1 MPRPLF
7 DTESIFGIHEPG
19 GEHAML
25 AAGRPGWVVF
35 CEAIG
40 HDPNDR
46 SGIDFTTFSSQG
58 LGVICRLHN
67 GYEPDG
73 TLPYSREYE
82 NFARRVANFVSVSR
96 GCKIW
101 VIGNEMNY
109 IVERPGIQIDWSRHN
124 TRRTGPADV
133 ADPTRRGLAIRFN
146 VLPDHSTEIRTTR
159 GAMISPGEPITP
171 ERYARCYRLCR
182 EAIHRLPGHE
192 DDQVLV
198 GAVAPWNTQT
208 MYTGNANGDWVLY
221 FRDILTELGPLECD
235 GFALHTYTHG
245 PDPALI
251 TSDEKLDPPYQNYHR
266 HFRAYRDF
274 LAAVPANMRHLPA
287 YITETDQVLPW
298 LDQNSGW
305 VRRAYAEI
313 NAWNQQPNNQ
323 RIRAL
328 ALYRWPKL
336 DKWYI
341 DGKRNLIEDFHFAL
355 QNDYRWSH
363 TSTQP
368 ATPPPQRVSE
378 RAQPA
383 PPPTP
388 APEDEEQSSPPVHEE
403 VEPAGKAG
411 RTERRRAGRSEAQ
424 PAPPYQVEW
433 LDDRFPPRLVAGEIV
448 TATLTVRNKGSLTW
462 LWGGGNPFRL
472 GYHYYRG
479 RRRLPLAPALDLRTD
494 LPEDVPPGG
503 LVTLTARIALPAEP
517 GNYTLE
523 LDLVHEGVGWFK
535 EQKSPV
541 LTRWLTVEAPPPP
554 PTGSGESVARDLPV
568 PLFVDVTTRLP
579 RSGAAYARR
588 SLNQIRHVVIS
599 HTGAHPW
606 LSLERI
612 AQSHIAHGYPGI
624 VYDFYVD
631 PAGQVYRVS
640 ELENVAQPDQV
651 WSEQGVNIA
660 LAGNFS
666 VEPPPLVQ
674 LEATGRLC
682 AWLAQNLGL
691 PPESIVGLGELTR
704 RGDNPGATFYRSGGW
719 KPTIVR
725 QVQLHLAA
733 LNNSGEESQPDEAL
747 RKSLAELREERDAL
761 RTELARAAEER
772 DRLRIFNERLQIET
786 AQLHRELEMQ
796 PEFPSQRLRIQNLI
810 DKLPRDPHRYVER
823 RAGDVRYIVINHTGV
838 PPTVSWQEIAR
849 AHIVDWP
856 GLLYDFCIDEQGVI
870 YQTQP
875 LTEVVETDQVYLSQA
890 INIAFAGEFNRSVPN
905 EEQIYAGGQLIAWL
919 MERFPAVTL
928 EQVRGIREFI
938 DHTSPGEQW
947 LSGKRWKE
955 ELLAAVRRAGGLVDP
970 TEEERR
976 LRQRIAE
983 LDEQLEAAQQLSLV
997 QQQQKAKLEEEN
1009 HRLKLELAEKTQ
1021 LARGFVIPPPSLRN
1035 IAEQLPRHPTLRYE
1049 RRALSQIT
1057 HIAVHHTATPPTLGP
1072 ERIAE
1077 LHIAAD
1083 PGRGKEAWPGIGY
1096 HYFVH
1101 ADGNIEQTNPLEI
1114 ASYHVYRHNGYSVG
1128 VVFAGSFMNGKIPT
1142 TAQLRSGA
1150 HLVAWLMQELQIPL
1164 ARVWGHRE
1172 FPENS
1177 TVCPGSEWTGGNRW
1191 RDLLFERIEQIQN
1204 GIGVK
1209 SIRHYLLLWQ
1219 RNFPGPVA
1227 RQDLVNAIGYIARFR
1242 PSVGFSVEDARYAE
1256 YVTIIGNEAG
1266 VSADDEQFLRTHGC
1280 HVERVAGRNEEETG
1294 RLLAE
1299 LVRQGR
1305 RFMNFDVDF

>member
-1 MPRPLF
+1 
-7 DTESIFGIHEPG
+7 
-19 GEHAML
+19 
-25 AAGRPGWVVF
+25 
-35 CEAIG
+35 
-40 HDPNDR
+40 
-46 SGIDFTTFSSQG
+46 
-58 LGVICRLHN
+58 
-67 GYEPDG
+67 
-73 TLPYSREYE
+73 
-82 NFARRVANFVSVSR
+82 
-96 GCKIW
+96 
-101 VIGNEMNY
+101 
-109 IVERPGIQIDWSRHN
+109 
-124 TRRTGPADV
+124 
-133 ADPTRRGLAIRFN
+133 
-146 VLPDHSTEIRTTR
+146 
-159 GAMISPGEPITP
+159 
-171 ERYARCYRLCR
+171 CYRLCR

-208 MYTGNANGDWVLY
+208 MYTGNANGDWALY
-221 FRDILTELGPLECD
+221 FRDILAELGPLECD

-251 TSDEKLDPPYQNYHR
+251 SSDEKLDPPFQNYHR

-274 LAAVPANMRHLPA
+274 LQAVPANMRHLPA
-287 YITETDQVLPW
+287 YITETDQVTPW

-313 NAWNQQPNNQ
+313 HAWNQQPNNQ

-328 ALYRWPKL
+328 ALYRWPRL
-336 DKWYI
+336 DRWYI
-341 DGKRNLIEDFHFAL
+341 DGKSGVIEDFHFAL
-355 QNDYRWSH
+355 QNDYRWSNAIPVAV
-363 TSTQP
+363 TS
-368 ATPPPQRVSE
+368 PQRVEE
-378 RAQPA
+378 RTGQAV
-383 PPPTP
+383 TL
-388 APEDEEQSSPPVHEE
+388 SPPVAQEE
-403 VEPAGKAG
+403 RQTLNTPAVAVARQNKKMRAAG
-411 RTERRRAGRSEAQ
+411 RAEAQ
-424 PAPPYQVEW
+424 PQPPYQVEW
-433 LDDRFPPRLVAGEIV
+433 LDDHFPSRLVTGEII
-448 TATLTVRNKGSLTW
+448 TATLTLRNTGTLTW
-462 LWGGGNPFRL
+462 TWGGGNPFRL

-479 RRRLPLAPALDLRTD
+479 RRRLSLAPARDLRTD
-494 LPEDVPPGG
+494 LPEDVPPGAT
-503 LVTLTARIALPAEP
+503 VTLTARIALPEEP

-523 LDLVHEGVGWFK
+523 LDLAHEGVGWFK

-541 LTRWLTVEAPPPP
+541 LTRWLTVEAPERPPGP
-554 PTGSGESVARDLPV
+554 SGEVVARDLPV
-568 PLFVDVTTRLP
+568 PLFIDVTTRLP
-579 RSGAAYARR
+579 RSGTAYARR

-612 AQSHIAHGYPGI
+612 AQSHVAHGYPGI

-666 VEPPPLVQ
+666 VEPPPLAQ

-691 PPESIVGLGELTR
+691 APDAIVGLGELTK
-704 RGDNPGATFYRSGGW
+704 RGDNPGATFYRTGGW
-719 KPTIVR
+719 KPAIVR

-733 LNNSGEESQPDEAL
+733 LNSTMEEPQPDEAL
-747 RKSLAELREERDAL
+747 LTSVTELRAERDAL
-761 RTELARAAEER
+761 RKELARAEEER
-772 DRLRIFNERLQIET
+772 ERLRIFNERLQIET
-786 AQLHRELEMQ
+786 ANLRRELEIQ
-796 PEFPSQRLRIQNLI
+796 PETSGHRLRIQNLI

-823 RAGDVRYIVINHTGV
+823 RAEDVQYIVINHTGV

-856 GLLYDFCIDEQGVI
+856 GLLYDFCIDEQGAI

-890 INIAFAGEFNRSVPN
+890 INIAFAGEFNRSVPR

-947 LSGKRWKE
+947 MSGKRWKE
-955 ELLAAVRRAGGLVDP
+955 DLLAAVRRAGGLVDP

-1035 IAEQLPRHPTLRYE
+1035 IADQLPRHPTLRYE
-1049 RRALSQIT
+1049 RRSLNQIT
-1057 HIAVHHTATPPTLGP
+1057 HVAIHHTATPPTLGP

-1077 LHIAAD
+1077 LHIAPD

-1096 HYFVH
+1096 HYFIH
-1101 ADGNIEQTNPLEI
+1101 ADGNIEQTNQLET

-1128 VVFAGSFMNGKIPT
+1128 VVFSGSFMNGKIPT

-1219 RNFPGPVA
+1219 RDFPGPVA

-1256 YVTIIGNEAG
+1256 YVTIIGGEAG
-1266 VSADDEQFLRTHGC
+1266 ISADDEKFLRTHGC
-1280 HVERVAGRNEEETG
+1280 HVERIAGRNEDETG